1 MNLCIPQN
9 ALSQTARKSEL
20 PKSKSKTSA
29 NFKVRQ
35 RINLQVI
42 KDNLETSVHDHLLD
56 GL

>member
-9 ALSQTARKSEL
+9 TLSQTARKSEL
-20 PKSKSKTSA
+20 AKSKSKTSA

-35 RINLQVI
+35 RITLQVI
-42 KDNLETSVHDHLLD
+42 RDNPETSVHNHLD